1 VTAAPAAPAV
11 MTLEQA
17 EKAHIEAMLRAQ
29 DWAVQRTAEVLGV
42 SRTALYD
49 RIRKYGIELPRR

>member
-1 VTAAPAAPAV
+1 
-11 MTLEQA
+11 
-17 EKAHIEAMLRAQ
+17 MLRAQ
-29 DWAVQRTAEVLGV
+29 DWAVPRTADVLGI